1 MHILERLAAHRKIN
15 LERLSEET
23 HIPKPTLLRFLA
35 TLVDLG
41 YVCRDAN
48 DQYSLTLR
56 MFSVG
61 SKGLSHMDIAQDA
74 RPYAEELQSRLRETV
89 HMGVEDDDM
98 AMYVL
103 KIESEY
109 TIRMYSRVGKRIP
122 LYCTAIGKILF
133 ADMEESKQYRLLDLL
148 ELVPYTRS
156 TLVDK
161 EKLKSELQLVARQ
174 GFSED
179 VEEYEEGVR
188 CIAAPVRDYTG
199 RVIAGLSVSWP
210 LFRFD
215 MEQRDMYVRAITEYA
230 QTISS
235 MFGYQATAEHDPNH
249 RPS

>member
-1 MHILERLAAHRKIN
+1 
-15 LERLSEET
+15 
-23 HIPKPTLLRFLA
+23 
-35 TLVDLG
+35 
-41 YVCRDAN
+41 
-48 DQYSLTLR
+48 
-56 MFSVG
+56 
-61 SKGLSHMDIAQDA
+61 MDIAQDA
-74 RPYAEELQSRLRETV
+74 RPHAEELQSRLRETV